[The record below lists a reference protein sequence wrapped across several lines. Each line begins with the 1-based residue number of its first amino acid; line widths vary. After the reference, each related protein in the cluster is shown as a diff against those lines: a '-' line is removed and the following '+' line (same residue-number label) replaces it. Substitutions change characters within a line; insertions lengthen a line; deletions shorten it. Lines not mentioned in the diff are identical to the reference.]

1 MDSTDSPG
9 KGTAA
14 LRRDLASR
22 PGRGSPSLDMHQQET
37 LVVAQPLGPV
47 YNTLIHFDKQL
58 LGDTEE
64 RYIFSAS
71 R

>member
-1 MDSTDSPG
+1 
-9 KGTAA
+9 
-14 LRRDLASR
+14 
-22 PGRGSPSLDMHQQET
+22 MHQQET
-37 LVVAQPLGPV
+37 LVVAQLLGPV